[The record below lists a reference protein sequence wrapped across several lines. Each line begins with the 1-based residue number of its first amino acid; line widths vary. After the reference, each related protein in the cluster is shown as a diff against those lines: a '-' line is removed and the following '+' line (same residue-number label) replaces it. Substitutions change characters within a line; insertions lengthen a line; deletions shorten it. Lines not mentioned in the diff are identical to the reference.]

1 VPVLPLPDG
10 GLVHLLRL
18 CAVAA
23 LTSGLAALER
33 KGAVQL
39 MLSRPLVLAP
49 ALGLLLGDVRTGLWL
64 GVPLELLFL
73 GGVNLGGSVPQ
84 NETLLCAGM
93 VSAVV
98 PAGIALGHA
107 DEALFG
113 LGLAGFYPL
122 AVAGRWLE
130 HKTEQRN
137 GRLAALVLERTAQG
151 DPDAAGLQLRALLF
165 PFLTSALVAAACVL
179 SSPLLAWTRQHAS
192 ARIVSGL
199 AGGWHAVW
207 ALGLAVAIRSV
218 RDPRALRLSV
228 WAAAL
233 VLSGGALY
241 WLATGQVALPVPS
254 LEETR

>member
-1 VPVLPLPDG
+1 MLPLPDG
-10 GLVHLLRL
+10 SSLHLLRL
-18 CAVAA
+18 CAVA
-23 LTSGLAALER
+23 GLASGVAAVER

-49 ALGLLLGDVRTGLWL
+49 VLGLLLGDVWTGLWL

-98 PAGIALGHA
+98 PAGLALGGA

-122 AVAGRWLE
+122 AVVGRWLE
-130 HKTEQRN
+130 HRTESHS
-137 GRLAALVLERTAQG
+137 GRLAARVLEETAQG
-151 DPDAAGLQLRALLF
+151 DPDAVSQQLRALLY
-165 PFLTSALVAAACVL
+165 PFATSALVACVCVL
-179 SSPLLAWTRQHAS
+179 ASPLLAWARLHAPE
-192 ARIVSGL
+192 RLVSGL

-207 ALGLAVAIRSV
+207 ALGLAVAIRAV
-218 RDPRALRLSV
+218 RDPRALRLSIF
-228 WAAAL
+228 AAAG
-233 VLSGGALY
+233 VLALAIAY
-241 WLATGQVALPVPS
+241 LLATGKVLLPAPRF
-254 LEETR
+254 EPPR

>member
-1 VPVLPLPDG
+1 MLPLPDG
-10 GLVHLLRL
+10 SLLHLLRL

-23 LTSGLAALER
+23 LASGLAAVER

-49 ALGLLLGDVRTGLWL
+49 ALGLLLGDVWTGLWL

-98 PAGIALGHA
+98 PAGLALGGS

-113 LGLAGFYPL
+113 LGLAGLYPL
-122 AVAGRWLE
+122 AVVGRWLE
-130 HKTEQRN
+130 HRTEAHN
-137 GRLAALVLERTAQG
+137 GRLAAQVLERTAQG
-151 DPDAAGLQLRALLF
+151 DPDAVSQHLRALVY
-165 PFLTSALVAAACVL
+165 PFVTSALVALVCVL
-179 SSPLLAWTRQHAS
+179 SSPLLAWARLHAPERL
-192 ARIVSGL
+192 ASGL

-207 ALGLAVAIRSV
+207 ALGLAVAVRAV
-218 RDPRALRLSV
+218 RDPRALRISLL
-228 WAAAL
+228 AAAA
-233 VLSGGALY
+233 VLALAIGY
-241 WLATGQVALPVPS
+241 GLAMGKVLLPPPRF
-254 LEETR
+254 EAPR

>member
-1 VPVLPLPDG
+1 
-10 GLVHLLRL
+10 
-18 CAVAA
+18 VAA
-23 LTSGLAALER
+23 LASGVAAVER

-49 ALGLLLGDVRTGLWL
+49 VLGLLLGDVWTGLAL

-98 PAGIALGHA
+98 PAGLALGGA

-130 HKTEQRN
+130 HRTEAHS
-137 GRLAALVLERTAQG
+137 GRLAAQVLERTAQG
-151 DPDAAGLQLRALLF
+151 DPDAADGQLRALVY
-165 PFLTSALVAAACVL
+165 PFVTSALVALVCVL
-179 SSPLLAWTRQHAS
+179 LSPLLGWARLHAPERL
-192 ARIVSGL
+192 ASGL

-207 ALGLAVAIRSV
+207 ALGLAVAIRAV
-218 RDPRALRLSV
+218 RDPRALRLSL
-228 WAAAL
+228 AAAAA
-233 VLSGGALY
+233 VLALALGY
-241 WLATGQVALPVPS
+241 GLRTGQPPLPLPAH
-254 LEETR
+254 ETFR